1 MKCPIEL
8 SNKLEVKLHRLFADL
23 LTPDQVKGAEN
34 QPLYLQIVGMTR
46 LELATTGPPDQ
57 HSKPTEL
64 HPVPLKALQNYVL
77 SMILANF

>member
-8 SNKLEVKLHRLFADL
+8 SNKVEVKLHRLLADL
-23 LTPDQVKGAEN
+23 LPPDQAKGAEN
-34 QPLYLQIVGMTR
+34 QPLCLQIVGMTR

-64 HPVPLKALQNYVL
+64 HPALFKAMQN
-77 SMILANF
+77 